1 MKTIF
6 VTLLAF
12 TLLLLSCIKDEKE
25 DVINYIEE
33 NHKLPE
39 FTVKSVTG
47 EELRSEDLSGN
58 TTLLVFFVTTCGD
71 CKREL
76 PKIDSVWNELKDQP
90 TFRLVTI
97 SRGETAEVVNAF
109 WKEQN
114 FTMPFYLDPDKKVFS
129 LFANSTIPRVY
140 LVNRENIVTW
150 MAVEQMDLS
159 AKQLIGKIEQTINSQ
174 N

>member
-33 NHKLPE
+33 NDKLPE
-39 FTVKSVTG
+39 FTVKSPTG
-47 EELRSEDLSGN
+47 EELHSDDLSGN

-76 PKIDSVWNELKDQP
+76 
-90 TFRLVTI
+90 
-97 SRGETAEVVNAF
+97 VNAF

-114 FTMPFYLDPDKKVFS
+114 FTMPFYLDPNEKVFS

-150 MAVEQMDLS
+150 MAVEQMSLS
-159 AKQLIGKIEQTINSQ
+159 AKQLIGKIEQIM
-174 N
+174 

>member
-33 NHKLPE
+33 NDKLPE
-39 FTVKSVTG
+39 FTVKSPTG
-47 EELRSEDLSGN
+47 EELHSDDLSGN

-76 PKIDSVWNELKDQP
+76 PKIDSVWNEMKDHPPSDSSPSPAGKQP
-90 TFRLVTI
+90 KSSTLSGKNKTLPCRSILTRTKKSFPFLPIAPFPVSI
-97 SRGETAEVVNAF
+97 S
-109 WKEQN
+109 
-114 FTMPFYLDPDKKVFS
+114 
-129 LFANSTIPRVY
+129 ST
-140 LVNRENIVTW
+140 
-150 MAVEQMDLS
+150 
-159 AKQLIGKIEQTINSQ
+159 GKTS
-174 N
+174 

>member
-33 NHKLPE
+33 NDKLPE
-39 FTVKSVTG
+39 FTVKSATG
-47 EELRSEDLSGN
+47 EELIVKIYQETQPCWFSSLPPVAIASGN
-58 TTLLVFFVTTCGD
+58 SRGLTRV
-71 CKREL
+71 E
-76 PKIDSVWNELKDQP
+76 ELKDQP

-97 SRGETAEVVNAF
+97 SRGETTEVVNAF

-114 FTMPFYLDPDKKVFS
+114 FTMPFYLDPNEKVFS

-159 AKQLIGKIEQTINSQ
+159 AKQLIGKIEQIM
-174 N
+174 

>member
-33 NHKLPE
+33 NDKLPE
-39 FTVKSVTG
+39 FTVKNATG
-47 EELRSEDLSGN
+47 EELHSEDLSGN

-114 FTMPFYLDPDKKVFS
+114 RSIRNKKKENEIFSAVDKKS
-129 LFANSTIPRVY
+129 LFTAVSFYEIQKIK
-140 LVNRENIVTW
+140 NRNNKGAE
-150 MAVEQMDLS
+150 
-159 AKQLIGKIEQTINSQ
+159 
-174 N
+174 

>member
-12 TLLLLSCIKDEKE
+12 ILLLLSCIKDEKE

-33 NHKLPE
+33 NDKLPE
-39 FTVKSVTG
+39 FTVKSATG
-47 EELRSEDLSGN
+47 EELHSEDLSGN

-114 FTMPFYLDPDKKVFS
+114 FTMPINQRSSSLLKKSFPFLPIAPFPVS
-129 LFANSTIPRVY
+129 ISST
-140 LVNRENIVTW
+140 
-150 MAVEQMDLS
+150 
-159 AKQLIGKIEQTINSQ
+159 GKTS
-174 N
+174 

>member
-1 MKTIF
+1 MK
-6 VTLLAF
+6 
-12 TLLLLSCIKDEKE
+12 
-25 DVINYIEE
+25 
-33 NHKLPE
+33 
-39 FTVKSVTG
+39 
-47 EELRSEDLSGN
+47 
-58 TTLLVFFVTTCGD
+58 TCGD

-159 AKQLIGKIEQTINSQ
+159 AKQLIEKIEQIM
-174 N
+174 

>member
-33 NHKLPE
+33 NDKLPE
-39 FTVKSVTG
+39 FTVKSATG
-47 EELRSEDLSGN
+47 EELYSENLSGN

-76 PKIDSVWNELKDQP
+76 PKIELKDHP

-97 SRGETAEVVNAF
+97 SRGETVEVVNDF

-114 FTMPFYLDPDKKVFS
+114 FTMPFYLDPNKKVFS

-150 MAVEQMDLS
+150 MAVEQMSLS
-159 AKQLIGKIEQTINSQ
+159 AKQLIGKIEQIM
-174 N
+174 

>member
-33 NHKLPE
+33 NDKLPE
-39 FTVKSVTG
+39 FTVKSATG
-47 EELRSEDLSGN
+47 EELYSENLSGN

-76 PKIDSVWNELKDQP
+76 PKIDSVWNELKDHP

-97 SRGETAEVVNAF
+97 SRGETTEVVNGSSISGKNKTLPCRSILTRTKKSF
-109 WKEQN
+109 
-114 FTMPFYLDPDKKVFS
+114 PFLPIAPFPVS
-129 LFANSTIPRVY
+129 ISST
-140 LVNRENIVTW
+140 
-150 MAVEQMDLS
+150 
-159 AKQLIGKIEQTINSQ
+159 GKTS
-174 N
+174 

>member
-12 TLLLLSCIKDEKE
+12 ILLLLSCIKDEKE

-33 NHKLPE
+33 NDKLPE
-39 FTVKSVTG
+39 FTVKNATG
-47 EELRSEDLSGN
+47 EELHSEDLSGN

-76 PKIDSVWNELKDQP
+76 PKIDSVWNEMKDHP

-97 SRGETAEVVNAF
+97 SRGETTEVVNAF

-114 FTMPFYLDPDKKVFS
+114 FTMPFYLDPNEKSFPFLPIAPFPVS
-129 LFANSTIPRVY
+129 ISST
-140 LVNRENIVTW
+140 
-150 MAVEQMDLS
+150 
-159 AKQLIGKIEQTINSQ
+159 GKTS
-174 N
+174 

>member
-33 NHKLPE
+33 NDKLPE
-39 FTVKSVTG
+39 FTVKSPTG
-47 EELRSEDLSGN
+47 EELHSDDLSGN

-76 PKIDSVWNELKDQP
+76 PKIDSVWNEMKDHP

-97 SRGETAEVVNAF
+97 SRGETAEVVNDF
-109 WKEQN
+109 WKEQL
-114 FTMPFYLDPDKKVFS
+114 Y
-129 LFANSTIPRVY
+129 Y
-140 LVNRENIVTW
+140 
-150 MAVEQMDLS
+150 AVLP
-159 AKQLIGKIEQTINSQ
+159 
-174 N
+174 

>member
-33 NHKLPE
+33 NDKLPE
-39 FTVKSVTG
+39 FTVKSATG
-47 EELRSEDLSGN
+47 EELHSENLSGN

-76 PKIDSVWNELKDQP
+76 PKIDSVWNELKDHP

-97 SRGETAEVVNAF
+97 SRGETVEVVNDF
-109 WKEQN
+109 WKKQN
-114 FTMPFYLDPDKKVFS
+114 FTMPFYLDPNKKSFPFLPIAPFPVS
-129 LFANSTIPRVY
+129 ISST
-140 LVNRENIVTW
+140 
-150 MAVEQMDLS
+150 
-159 AKQLIGKIEQTINSQ
+159 GKTS
-174 N
+174 

>member
-33 NHKLPE
+33 NDKLPE
-39 FTVKSVTG
+39 FTVKSPTG
-47 EELRSEDLSGN
+47 EELHSDDLSGN

-76 PKIDSVWNELKDQP
+76 PKIDSVWNEMKDHP

-97 SRGETAEVVNAF
+97 SRGETTEVVNAF
-109 WKEQN
+109 
-114 FTMPFYLDPDKKVFS
+114 FS

-150 MAVEQMDLS
+150 MAVEQMSLS
-159 AKQLIGKIEQTINSQ
+159 AKQLIGKIEQIM
-174 N
+174 